1 MRKNRGQASSKSM
14 CGSLKVDG
22 IPFTPRKLEIF
33 EMRGADP
40 HAGHFLDALSAP
52 PRPLHDVT
60 LHNVMQLTSSLYF
73 CKLKTPASAITW
85 ECCNFVTFQTCL
97 DELWLRSYCL

>member
-1 MRKNRGQASSKSM
+1 MRKNRGQTSSKSM

-40 HAGHFLDALSAP
+40 HAGHFLDACCAAP
-52 PRPLHDVT
+52 PT
-60 LHNVMQLTSSLYF
+60 T
-73 CKLKTPASAITW
+73 
-85 ECCNFVTFQTCL
+85 
-97 DELWLRSYCL
+97 